1 MSTHRTST
9 DARSTALS
17 EAISRLDKQYG
28 NNTVMRLGDQA
39 RQPIEAISTG
49 SINLDLAVGCGGYPR
64 GRVVEIYG
72 PESSG
77 KTTLTL
83 HAIAS
88 CQAAGGTAA
97 FIDAEHALDPNY
109 AAGLGVDLD
118 NLLIAQ
124 PDDGEQALDI
134 CESLVSSGGVDLIII
149 DSVAALV
156 PRAELQGE
164 MADQQMGLQARL
176 MSKALRVLT
185 GAAHRTN
192 TTIIFINQLRQK
204 IGVTFGS
211 NEVTAGGNAL
221 KYYAS
226 LRLDVRRVGS
236 LKDGTDAVGNRT
248 KVKVVK
254 NKMAPP
260 FRQIEFDIIYGK
272 GISTDAELIEIAEAR
287 GLVTRS
293 GSWYTM
299 GDTRLGQGRDKAREF
314 LLANPA
320 VQAQLRHTIL
330 AAGAVG
336 MVPVLEA

>member
-1 MSTHRTST
+1 
-9 DARSTALS
+9 
-17 EAISRLDKQYG
+17 
-28 NNTVMRLGDQA
+28 
-39 RQPIEAISTG
+39 
-49 SINLDLAVGCGGYPR
+49 
-64 GRVVEIYG
+64 
-72 PESSG
+72 
-77 KTTLTL
+77 
-83 HAIAS
+83 
-88 CQAAGGTAA
+88 
-97 FIDAEHALDPNY
+97 
-109 AAGLGVDLD
+109 
-118 NLLIAQ
+118 
-124 PDDGEQALDI
+124 
-134 CESLVSSGGVDLIII
+134 
-149 DSVAALV
+149 
-156 PRAELQGE
+156 